1 MIDIIMAV
9 CNGEKYIKEQIDS
22 ILNQTHQDWRLL
34 IHDDGSI
41 DNTVSIIDEYMEKYP
56 QKICLLADGVV
67 TGGAKYNFFHL
78 MKEADADY
86 IMFSDQDDVW
96 EKDKVLKSYEFI
108 NKREKELGKDVPILC
123 HSDLKVVDSKLNIIN
138 ESFFDMQ
145 QLSKTKNHFNDLLV
159 QNNITGCTV
168 IMNKALKQL
177 CKEMPDRAIMHDW
190 WLGLLASSFGKIYH
204 MEHKEIL
211 YRQHDNNTEGAKN
224 LKSVKYLVK
233 KLFNKRE
240 IYDSLNKSYAQAA
253 AFNQIYG
260 SQLSN
265 ENKDILRGY
274 LLMKRASKF
283 EKWSLMREYGFMKSG
298 MVRKISYIFFV

>member
-1 MIDIIMAV
+1 MAV

-34 IHDDGSI
+34 IHDDGST
-41 DNTVSIIDEYMEKYP
+41 DNTVSIVREYMEKYP
-56 QKICLLADGVV
+56 QKICLLADDVV

-78 MKEADADY
+78 MKVADADY

-138 ESFFDMQ
+138 DSFFDMQ
-145 QLSKTKNHFNDLLV
+145 QLSKSKNGFNDLLV

-240 IYDSLNKSYAQAA
+240 IYESLNKSYAQAA

-260 SQLSN
+260 SQLSK

-274 LLMKRASKF
+274 LLMKRGSKF
-283 EKWSLMREYGFMKSG
+283 EKWSLMSKYGFMKSG